1 MNNVVFTRQSDEW
14 ETPDTLFESLNTI
27 FNFTL
32 DAASSDDNFK
42 LPKHYTINDDGLSKS
57 WEGERVFCNPP
68 YSQVKKWV
76 KKSYDERNK
85 AEVIVLLIPART
97 DTKWFHDYVIGKSQ
111 IYFCKGRLKF
121 KGAKYNAPFP
131 SMLCVYRGGGEIG
144 DR

>member
-97 DTKWFHDYVIGKSQ
+97 DTKWFHD
-111 IYFCKGRLKF
+111 
-121 KGAKYNAPFP
+121 
-131 SMLCVYRGGGEIG
+131 
-144 DR
+144 